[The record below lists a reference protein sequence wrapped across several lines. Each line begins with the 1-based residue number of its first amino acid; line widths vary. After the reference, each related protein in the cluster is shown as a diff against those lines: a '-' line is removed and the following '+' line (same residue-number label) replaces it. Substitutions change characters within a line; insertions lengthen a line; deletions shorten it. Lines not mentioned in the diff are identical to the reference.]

1 MSDRALIVM
10 AKAPV
15 AGRTKTRLSPPLS
28 GQQAADLYRCLLLD
42 TMGLMARVSRAA
54 RVQPIVSYHPPDA
67 EPAFARLAPP
77 GFAFLPQVGE
87 DLGERLHN
95 TLDECLRGGYR
106 QVVVMDSDSPTLPVA
121 YLEEAFAALDG
132 ADVVLGPCEDG
143 GYYLI
148 GLKAPCAALFHGIV
162 MSTATVLEET
172 LQRAR
177 EQGLRVVCLPTWYDV
192 DNFEALT
199 RFVADL
205 AAQADHQAP
214 HTRAFLAAAGP
225 SWGLPALDP

>member
-28 GQQAADLYRCLLLD
+28 GQEAADLYRCLLLD
-42 TMGLMARVSRAA
+42 TMDLMARAA
-54 RVQPIVSYHPPDA
+54 RVTDAQPIVSYHPPA
-67 EPAFARLAPP
+67 AQLTFARLAPP
-77 GFAFLPQVGE
+77 GFGFLPQVGA

-95 TLDECLRGGYR
+95 TLSACLHDGYR
-106 QVVVMDSDSPTLPVA
+106 RAVVMDSDSPTLPVA
-121 YLEEAFAALDG
+121 HLEGAFAALDD

-172 LQRAR
+172 LQRAQ
-177 EQGLRVVCLPTWYDV
+177 EAGLRAACLPTWYDV
-192 DNFEALT
+192 DNHQALA
-199 RFVADL
+199 RFAADL
-205 AAQADHQAP
+205 AADTGHSAP
-214 HTRAFLAAAGP
+214 HTRAFLVAAGAA
-225 SWGLPALDP
+225 WGLPAIDP